1 MSRNHGILIVIVPT
15 DKSKLRLLLL
25 LIIFSQ
31 LMFVFPASKTTFLYM
46 QNADAQQQQ
55 DMESDSCVRYD
66 STENEIRINCES
78 ANLTDIYNQLQDP
91 DLLHKETTD
100 GVWLLNAGIVIEE
113 GATLYINST
122 DTSWLKIA
130 ADGETA
136 HAILVLGALKIDSV
150 KISSWDTDANDYLKF
165 KFDIL
170 PSREYEKS
178 GIDAIPRPY
187 ILVEEEATGTT
198 DITNS
203 ELAYLGYACGGG
215 CSGLTYYGG
224 DGSIIKGNE
233 IHHNRF
239 GFYSKAVGE
248 LILEDNHVHHNY
260 MYGFDPHSGSHD
272 MTIKN
277 NTVHDH
283 GAMGIICSQDCYNV
297 TIEDNEVYK
306 SAGSGIMFSR
316 NMFDSIARNNN
327 VHDEDK
333 CIFVS
338 QSSNNKVYQNN
349 VANCETGIDVFHNAA
364 ENTIY
369 NNTIINS
376 KTGLGIE
383 EAGSGNKIYSN
394 AIIDTTENPVNIED
408 SDLEEETMLKDN
420 KIINARL
427 QQ

>member
-1 MSRNHGILIVIVPT
+1 MAMVVLMLLPISVVSYSSSSSTQVSEPPT
-15 DKSKLRLLLL
+15 AC
-25 LIIFSQ
+25 I
-31 LMFVFPASKTTFLYM
+31 T
-46 QNADAQQQQ
+46 
-55 DMESDSCVRYD
+55 YD
-66 STENEIRINCES
+66 STENIITITCKS
-78 ANLTDIYNQLQDP
+78 ANLTDIDNQLKDP
-91 DLLHKETTD
+91 NILHKETTTD
-100 GVWLLNAGIVIEE
+100 NGQNKVIWLLNAGMVVEE
-113 GATLYINST
+113 GATFYINST

-136 HAILVLGALKIDSV
+136 HAILVLGDLKIDSV
-150 KISSWDTDANDYLKF
+150 KISSWHPETNDYLKF

-178 GIDAIPRPY
+178 GIDATPRPY

-198 DITNS
+198 DVTNS
-203 ELAYLGYACGGG
+203 ELAYLGYSCGGG

-224 DGSIIKGNE
+224 AGSIIKGNE

-239 GFYSKAVGE
+239 GFYSKAVGG
-248 LILEDNHVHHNY
+248 LVLEDNHVHHNY
-260 MYGFDPHSGSHD
+260 MYGFDPHSGTHD
-272 MTIKN
+272 MIIRN

-316 NMFDSIARNNN
+316 NMSDSVARNNY

-349 VANCETGIDVFHNAA
+349 VSNCETGIDVFHNAA

-369 NNTIINS
+369 NNTITNS
-376 KTGLGIE
+376 TTGLGIR
-383 EAGSGNKIYSN
+383 EAGSGNNIYSN
-394 AIIDTTENPVNIED
+394 TIIIADTTEKPVNIED
-408 SDLEEETMLKDN
+408 TDLEEKTILKDN

-427 QQ
+427 Q